1 MFKVWGGGMV
11 PFDIHV
17 SGSWMANE
25 IAQEYNTCKFQCFNI
40 KSGLLYIY
48 IHLTKADV
56 EPGT

>member
-1 MFKVWGGGMV
+1 MV
-11 PFDIHV
+11 PFDTHV